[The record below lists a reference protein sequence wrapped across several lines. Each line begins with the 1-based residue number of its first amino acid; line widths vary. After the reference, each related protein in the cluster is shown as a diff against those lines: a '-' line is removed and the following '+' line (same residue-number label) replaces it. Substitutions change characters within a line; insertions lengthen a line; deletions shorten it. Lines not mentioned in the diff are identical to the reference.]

1 MFTHT
6 GDNRDKLKIR
16 IGCSAVPD
24 IWCRVVFSGNCSC
37 VQHMYNTTKESLPG
51 FPGMIL
57 FDKLAIEITINKSNF
72 TSYSGSF
79 VACAV
84 DRSIYKVLHIACEH
98 THSIYVCACVSVC
111 VFV

>member
-1 MFTHT
+1 MFIHT
-6 GDNRDKLKIR
+6 GINRDTLKIR

-37 VQHMYNTTKESLPG
+37 VQHNTTEKSPG

-57 FDKLAIEITINKSNF
+57 FDKQAIEITINKSNF

-84 DRSIYKVLHIACEH
+84 NRSIYKVLHIACEH
-98 THSIYVCACVSVC
+98 T
-111 VFV
+111 